1 MRRRTVTS
9 FIIAIAF
16 IVMFMT
22 AAFLLIADLQ
32 NTDNIK
38 EKLAETTLI
47 LANYIESGNPD
58 LERIFESVPENTRI
72 TYISSSGDILYDSL
86 KDDISENHLGRKEI
100 MEASKG
106 AAGTDIRVSASI
118 GIRMV
123 YSALMLEDGSF
134 IRSAY
139 PFSNFSLSGN
149 YIKYLATA
157 LFLVVLASTIIIL
170 RLSGFLLE
178 PIEELSFATDRIA
191 RGELSRRVELKQ
203 DEELARLSRNFNNMA
218 ERLETTIVESL
229 EKQNRLEAILKS
241 MDSGVIALDNNGNI
255 IMMNPFSKQL
265 FSVRGDTLGMNIGN
279 LPNLSSVYEY
289 LCSDEKVAS
298 IRTPEGKDLKMKK
311 ADILG
316 ERMNKVGVVIVIQ
329 DITDIKRLEN
339 LRSQF
344 VANVSHELKTPLTSI
359 KGFSETLRYVNDEKT
374 RIKFLDIINEEAE
387 RLTRL
392 INDIL
397 SLSSLEQNREIKVE
411 EIDTVEET
419 RRICDML
426 HQMAVAKSIELTLTA
441 SGNPILMGDRDN
453 FNQMVINL
461 VDNAIKYT
469 EPNGKVKV
477 RIEKSGGNLILSVK
491 DTGIGIPEEH
501 IPRLF
506 ERFYRVDKSRDRA
519 KGGTGLGLAIVKH
532 IVLSMKGEIKVESEI
547 GRGTTFTVSIPMD

>member
-16 IVMFMT
+16 IVLFMT

-32 NTDNIK
+32 NTDHIK
-38 EKLAETTLI
+38 DKLAETNRI
-47 LANYIESGNPD
+47 LASYIESGDPD
-58 LERIFESVPENTRI
+58 LVRIFRSVPEGTRI

-86 KDDISENHLGRKEI
+86 KDDISENHLYRKEI
-100 MEASKG
+100 IEASKG
-106 AAGTDIRVSASI
+106 AVGTDIRMSASI

-123 YSALMLEDGSF
+123 YSALMLQDGSY

-139 PFSNFSLSGN
+139 PFSNFDLSSN

-157 LFLVVLASTIIIL
+157 LFLVILASSIIIL

-178 PIEELSFATDRIA
+178 PVEELSFATDRIA

-203 DEELARLSRNFNNMA
+203 DEDLARLSRNFNNMA

-265 FSVRGDTLGMNIGN
+265 FSVRGDTLGMNIGSIQN
-279 LPNLSSVYEY
+279 LATVYEY
-289 LCSDEKVAS
+289 LGSDEEVAS
-298 IRTPEGKDLKMKK
+298 IRTLEGKDLKIKK

-329 DITDIKRLEN
+329 DLTDIKRLEN

-359 KGFSETLRYVNDEKT
+359 KGFSETLRFVNDEKT

-397 SLSSLEQNREIKVE
+397 SLSSLEQNRELKTE

-441 SGNPILMGDRDN
+441 SGTPILMGDRDN

-477 RIEKSGGNLILSVK
+477 RIEKSGGKLVLSVK
-491 DTGIGIPEEH
+491 DTGVGIPEEH
-501 IPRLF
+501 LPRLF

-532 IVLSMKGEIKVESEI
+532 IVLSMKGEIKVESEV
-547 GRGTTFTVSIPMD
+547 GKGTTFTVSLPMD

>member
-16 IVMFMT
+16 IVLFMS

-32 NTDNIK
+32 NTDHIK
-38 EKLAETTLI
+38 EKLAGTNAV
-47 LANYIESGNPD
+47 LANYIESGNTD
-58 LERIFESVPENTRI
+58 LKRIFESVPDNTRV
-72 TYISSSGDILYDSL
+72 TYISNTGAILYDSL
-86 KDDISENHLGRKEI
+86 KDDISENHLYRKEI
-100 MEASKG
+100 IEASKG
-106 AAGTDIRVSASI
+106 ATGTDIRVSASI

-149 YIKYLATA
+149 YIKYMATA
-157 LFLVVLASTIIIL
+157 LFLVILASTIIIL

-203 DEELARLSRNFNNMA
+203 DEDLARLSRNFNNMA
-218 ERLETTIVESL
+218 ERLETTIMESL

-241 MDSGVIALDNNGNI
+241 MDSGVIAIDNSGNI

-279 LPNLSSVYEY
+279 VPCLSSVFEY
-289 LCSDEKVAS
+289 LESDDKVTTM
-298 IRTPEGKDLKMKK
+298 RTPEGKDLKMKK

-397 SLSSLEQNREIKVE
+397 SLSSLEQNRELKVE
-411 EIDTVEET
+411 EIDTVEEI

-501 IPRLF
+501 LPRLF

-532 IVLSMKGEIKVESEI
+532 IVMSMKGEIKVESEI
-547 GRGTTFTVSIPMD
+547 GRGTTFIVSIPME

>member
-1 MRRRTVTS
+1 MRKRTVTS

-32 NTDNIK
+32 NTDHIK
-38 EKLAETTLI
+38 EKLAETNLI
-47 LANYIESGNPD
+47 LANYIESGNTD
-58 LERIFESVPENTRI
+58 IGRIFDSVPENTRI

-86 KDDISENHLGRKEI
+86 KDDISENHLYRKEI
-100 MEASKG
+100 IEASKG
-106 AAGTDIRVSASI
+106 ATGTDIRVSASI

-123 YSALMLEDGSF
+123 YSALMLDDGSF

-139 PFSNFSLSGN
+139 PFSNFALSGN

-157 LFLVVLASTIIIL
+157 LFLVILASTIIIL

-241 MDSGVIALDNNGNI
+241 MDSGVIALDNNENI

-265 FSVRGDTLGMNIGN
+265 FSVRGDTLGMKIGSF
-279 LPNLSSVYEY
+279 PNLSSVYAY
-289 LCSDEKVAS
+289 LGSEENVAA

-359 KGFSETLRYVNDEKT
+359 KGFSETLRFVNDEKT

-397 SLSSLEQNREIKVE
+397 SLSSLEQNREPKLE

-441 SGNPILMGDRDN
+441 SGNPILIGDLDN
-453 FNQMVINL
+453 YNQMVINL

-477 RIEKSGGNLILSVK
+477 RIEKSGGKLILSVK

-501 IPRLF
+501 LPRLF

-532 IVLSMKGEIKVESEI
+532 IVLSMKGDIKVESEI

>member
-1 MRRRTVTS
+1 MRKRTVTS
-9 FIIAIAF
+9 FIIAITF

-32 NTDNIK
+32 NTDHIK
-38 EKLAETTLI
+38 EKLAETNRI
-47 LANYIESGNPD
+47 LANYIESGNTD
-58 LERIFESVPENTRI
+58 IGRIFESVPENTRI
-72 TYISSSGDILYDSL
+72 TYISGSGDILYDSL
-86 KDDISENHLGRKEI
+86 RDDISENHLYRKEI
-100 MEASKG
+100 IEATKG
-106 AAGTDIRVSASI
+106 ATGTDIRISASI
-118 GIRMV
+118 GIKMV
-123 YSALMLEDGSF
+123 YSALMLDDGSF

-139 PFSNFSLSGN
+139 PFSNFALSGN

-157 LFLVVLASTIIIL
+157 LFLVVLASTIIIM

-241 MDSGVIALDNNGNI
+241 MDSGVIALDNNENI

-265 FSVRGDTLGMNIGN
+265 FSVRGDTLGMKIGSF
-279 LPNLSSVYEY
+279 PNLSSVYAY
-289 LCSDEKVAS
+289 LGSEENVAA

-359 KGFSETLRYVNDEKT
+359 KGFSETLRFVNDEKT

-397 SLSSLEQNREIKVE
+397 SLSSLEQNREPKLE

-441 SGNPILMGDRDN
+441 SGNPILIGDLDN
-453 FNQMVINL
+453 YNQMVINL

-477 RIEKSGGNLILSVK
+477 RIEKSGGKLILSVK

-501 IPRLF
+501 LPRLF

-532 IVLSMKGEIKVESEI
+532 IVLSMKGDIKVESEI

>member
-1 MRRRTVTS
+1 MRKRTVTS
-9 FIIAIAF
+9 FIIAITF

-32 NTDNIK
+32 NTDHIK
-38 EKLAETTLI
+38 EKLAETNRI
-47 LANYIESGNPD
+47 LANYIESGNTD
-58 LERIFESVPENTRI
+58 IGRIFESVPENTRI

-86 KDDISENHLGRKEI
+86 RDDISENHLYRKEI
-100 MEASKG
+100 IEATKG
-106 AAGTDIRVSASI
+106 ATGTDIRISASI
-118 GIRMV
+118 GIKMV
-123 YSALMLEDGSF
+123 YSALMLDDGSF

-139 PFSNFSLSGN
+139 PFSNFALSGN

-157 LFLVVLASTIIIL
+157 LFLVVLASTIIIM

-241 MDSGVIALDNNGNI
+241 MDSGVIALDNNENI

-265 FSVRGDTLGMNIGN
+265 FSVRGDTLGMKIGSF
-279 LPNLSSVYEY
+279 PNLSSVYEY
-289 LCSDEKVAS
+289 LGSVENVAA

-359 KGFSETLRYVNDEKT
+359 KGFSETLRFVNDEKT

-397 SLSSLEQNREIKVE
+397 SLSSLEQNREPKLE

-441 SGNPILMGDRDN
+441 SGNPILIGDLDN
-453 FNQMVINL
+453 YNQMVINL

-477 RIEKSGGNLILSVK
+477 RIEKSAGKLILSVK

-501 IPRLF
+501 LPRLF

-532 IVLSMKGEIKVESEI
+532 IVLSMKGEIKVESET

>member
-16 IVMFMT
+16 IVVFMT

-32 NTDNIK
+32 NTDNLK
-38 EKLAETTLI
+38 DKLAETNRI
-47 LANYIESGNPD
+47 LANYIESGKSEPGI
-58 LERIFESVPENTRI
+58 IFESVPEDTRI
-72 TYISSSGDILYDSL
+72 TYISSSGDILFDSL
-86 KDDISENHLGRKEI
+86 KDDISENHLDRKEI
-100 MEASKG
+100 IEASKG
-106 AAGTDIRVSASI
+106 EIGTDIRVSASI

-139 PFSNFSLSGN
+139 PFSNFALSGN
-149 YIKYLATA
+149 YIKYIATA

-255 IMMNPFSKQL
+255 IMINPFSKQL
-265 FSVRGDTLGMNIGN
+265 FSVRGDTLGMNIGSVT
-279 LPNLSSVYEY
+279 NLSSVNEY
-289 LCSDEKVAS
+289 LGSDENVAA
-298 IRTPEGKDLKMKK
+298 IRTTDGRDLKMKK

-359 KGFSETLRYVNDEKT
+359 KGFSETLRYVDDEKT
-374 RIKFLDIINEEAE
+374 RIKFLDIINEESE

-397 SLSSLEQNREIKVE
+397 SLSSLEQNRELKVE

-453 FNQMVINL
+453 YNQMVINL

-477 RIEKSGGNLILSVK
+477 RIEKSGGKLVLSVK
-491 DTGIGIPEEH
+491 DTGVGIPEEH
-501 IPRLF
+501 LPRLF

-532 IVLSMKGEIKVESEI
+532 IVLSMKGEIKVESEV
-547 GRGTTFTVSIPMD
+547 GKGTTFTVSIPMD